1 MANIDKEL
9 KAIMDA
15 VYGEEVRGSIHDA
28 LKAGNDEINRYG
40 LQESARVAAE
50 QARAQAESARVTA
63 ENARAGAET
72 SRETAELLRQQ
83 GETARQQATQAAVTA
98 AENAATVA
106 NEAADRANA
115 VADED
120 ISDKQVQFAEAA
132 EKSEIE
138 SGDTLGTICGKV
150 KKSFAEMDGEIA
162 KVNGDIGDVND
173 LEITGKNN
181 IVEAVNDLTRKV
193 GGESPYTIF
202 AMNVSDLNNP
212 PYAFILQTSPN
223 PAGMPDIGSNSCLVI
238 QQNPG
243 SVWLGQFAFSYNGSK
258 MAIRGKQNGV
268 WTEWKYITAM

>member
-50 QARAQAESARVTA
+50 QARAQAESARATA
-63 ENARAGAET
+63 ENAREA
-72 SRETAELLRQQ
+72 AELLRQQ
-83 GETARQQATQAAVTA
+83 GETSRQQTTQAAVTA
-98 AENAATVA
+98 AENAATAA

-120 ISDKQVQFAEAA
+120 ISDKQVQFTEAA

-150 KKSFAEMDGEIA
+150 KKSLAEMDGEIA
-162 KVNGDIGDVND
+162 KVNGDIGDVGN
-173 LEITGKNN
+173 LTTTGQTN
-181 IVEAVNDLTRKV
+181 IIDAINFIWQKV
-193 GGESPYTIF
+193 GGFSTRIYAYAT
-202 AMNVSDLNNP
+202 NLDTP
-212 PYAFILQTSPN
+212 PQAFILQTSSN
-223 PAGMPDIGSNSCLVI
+223 PTGYPSGLGGNSCMVI
-238 QQNPG
+238 QHGPAANTFSAQLAFCYG
-243 SVWLGQFAFSYNGSK
+243 SDK
-258 MAIRGKQNGV
+258 MAIRRKTNNPT
-268 WTEWKYITAM
+268 WSSWKYITFS